1 MNNTLILGS
10 IICMILIVTAVIG
23 INAEINKRKEL
34 SKGSLNGKS
43 LNRK

>member
-1 MNNTLILGS
+1 MNNMLILGG
-10 IICMILIVTAVIG
+10 IICLILIVTAIIG

-34 SKGSLNGKS
+34 SEDSLNGKS